1 MVRIQMPSEK
11 TTETHF
17 FLGSDHAGRELK
29 EALLTYV
36 KSRGFPVTDMGA
48 YSDES
53 VDYPDYAGKVGLAV
67 IGHPGSIGILV
78 CGTGIG
84 MSIAANKIHGVRA
97 ALLYNEET
105 ARLARQH
112 NNANIIVM
120 GGREISSAQAIR
132 WFDIFVT
139 SAFEGGR
146 HGRRLEKIARLE
158 TPESS
163 P

>member
-1 MVRIQMPSEK
+1 MASESI
-11 TTETHF
+11 TETQF
-17 FLGSDHAGRELK
+17 FFGSDHAGRELK
-29 EALLTYV
+29 DNLLTYA
-36 KSRGFPVTDMGA
+36 KSQGFRVTDMGA
-48 YSDES
+48 DSDES
-53 VDYPDYAGKVGLAV
+53 VDYPDYARKVGLAV
-67 IGHPGSIGILV
+67 IEHPGSIGILV

-84 MSIAANKIHGVRA
+84 MSIAANKIHGIRA

-120 GGREISSAQAIR
+120 GGREISSPQAIR
-132 WFDIFVT
+132 WFDIFVA

-146 HGRRLEKIARLE
+146 HSRRVEKIAHLE
-158 TPESS
+158 TLESS